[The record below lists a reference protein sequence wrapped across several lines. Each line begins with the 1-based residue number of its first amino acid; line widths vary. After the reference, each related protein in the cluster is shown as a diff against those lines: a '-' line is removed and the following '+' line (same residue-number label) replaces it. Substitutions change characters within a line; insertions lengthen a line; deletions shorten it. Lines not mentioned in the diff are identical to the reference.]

1 VIIPLTSNNF
11 LLLLAADH
19 FKSDNLVSLRLFKIN
34 AKYMARVAIAMSG
47 GVDSSVAAAL
57 LKNKGYEVIGLHMK
71 LYRGPE
77 NEILNKSCCSID
89 ETLDARLACHRLGIP
104 FYALDYQQEFRE
116 TVINYFIESYSSGN
130 TPNPCVM
137 CNKKIKSSL
146 LLEKATDLDCEYLA
160 TGHYARICSNPD
172 TGSKQLSRPQD
183 LSKDQTYFL
192 HGIPSGDL
200 PRLMFPLSELTKTE
214 VRKIAKNLKL
224 STADKPDS
232 QEVCFVPKD
241 YRKFLKNELN
251 ETPLPGAFTSISGE
265 VLGEHKGLPFYTIG
279 QRRGLGINDAS
290 PYYVVKID
298 KKQNRIV
305 LGKEDDLYSKTISVS
320 SVNWVSISVPETPI
334 NASVKLRSAHNGA
347 TATLNPLTGNKVLL
361 ELKNPERAVTPGQAA
376 VFYQDDILLGGGK
389 IDYSN

>member
-1 VIIPLTSNNF
+1 
-11 LLLLAADH
+11 
-19 FKSDNLVSLRLFKIN
+19 
-34 AKYMARVAIAMSG
+34 MARVAIAMSG

-57 LKNKGYEVIGLHMK
+57 LKDKGYEVIGLHMK

-77 NEILNKSCCSID
+77 NEIRNKSCCSID
-89 ETLDARLACHRLGIP
+89 ETLDARLACHRIGIP
-104 FYALDYQQEFRE
+104 FYVIDYQQEFRE
-116 TVINYFIESYSSGN
+116 TVINYFIEGYSSGN

-146 LLEKATDLDCEYLA
+146 LLKKASELDCELLA

-172 TGSKQLSRPQD
+172 TGNAQLSRPQD
-183 LSKDQTYFL
+183 LRKDQTYFL

-200 PRLMFPLSELTKTE
+200 PRLMFPLSELTKNE
-214 VRKIAKNLKL
+214 VRKIARKLKL

-241 YRKFLKNELN
+241 YRQFLKNELS
-251 ETPLPGAFTSISGE
+251 ETPMSGKFTSISGE
-265 VLGEHKGLPFYTIG
+265 YLGEHKGLPFYTIG
-279 QRRGLGINDAS
+279 QRRGLGLNDTT

-298 KKQNRIV
+298 KEQNRIV
-305 LGKEDDLYSKTISVS
+305 LGKENDLYSKTISVS
-320 SVNWVSISVPETPI
+320 SVNWVSISEPGTPMR
-334 NASVKLRSAHNGA
+334 ASVKLRSAHNGV
-347 TATLNPLTGNKVLL
+347 TATLIPLFGNKVRL
-361 ELKNPERAVTPGQAA
+361 ELENPERAVTPGQAA